1 MGIRKRGGTWH
12 YQFQWL
18 GHTYYG
24 TTGLEATERN
34 RKAALEFEAKE
45 HARLKAGVT
54 RFDRI
59 AFPDAAAEFVTW
71 LRDVEYRDRKSTAD
85 RYTVSIA
92 SMLELWVGRSIESLC
107 PGDVEQYKMYRL
119 TVHKVK
125 GITLRHDLD
134 ALAILNR
141 YCRKMKWTA
150 VDWLEEVKKP
160 SGEAV
165 RMHILTEEEEAA
177 YFKAAKEISPDLYD
191 LGRLS
196 ILQGCRHNSELLTL
210 RQDAVDLVNL
220 KLHIRKAKRHDR
232 GRILDLTA
240 EAAMILERRIKENPE
255 SIWIFPSDRKS
266 GDHLKKLQA
275 SHDHAVRDSGVRCV
289 MYDWRHTFATRFA
302 EANPDPYALAA
313 ILGHSGLRSVMC
325 YVHVQADQMKQGME
339 KFEAARTRKKL
350 RIVG

>member
-1 MGIRKRGGTWH
+1 M
-12 YQFQWL
+12 
-18 GHTYYG
+18 
-24 TTGLEATERN
+24 EATERN
-34 RKAALEFEAKE
+34 RKAATEIEAKE
-45 HARLKAGVT
+45 LDKLKSGVA
-54 RFDRI
+54 RFDEI
-59 AFPDAAAEFVTW
+59 LFPVAASEFVAW
-71 LRDVEYRDRKSTAD
+71 LRDVEYRDRKSTAE
-85 RYTVSIA
+85 RYVVSIA
-92 SMLELWVGRSIESLC
+92 SMIELWAGRTIESLT

-119 TVHKVK
+119 TVHQVR

-141 YCRKMKWTA
+141 YCRKMRWTS

-165 RMHILTEEEEAA
+165 RMHILTDAEEAK
-177 YFKAAKEISPDLYD
+177 YFAAAARINPALHD

-210 RQDAVDLVNL
+210 RHQDVDLAAM

-232 GRILDLTA
+232 GRTLDLTV
-240 EAAMILERRIKENPE
+240 EAAAILERRMKETAD
-255 SIWIFPSDRKS
+255 SGWIFPSERKS
-266 GDHLKKLQA
+266 GQHLKKLQA
-275 SHDHAVRDSGVRCV
+275 SHDRAVIESGVNIV

-302 EANPDPYALAA
+302 ESHPDPYALAA
-313 ILGHSGLRSVMC
+313 ILGHKGLRSVMC

-339 KFEAARTRKKL
+339 KFEAARARKKL